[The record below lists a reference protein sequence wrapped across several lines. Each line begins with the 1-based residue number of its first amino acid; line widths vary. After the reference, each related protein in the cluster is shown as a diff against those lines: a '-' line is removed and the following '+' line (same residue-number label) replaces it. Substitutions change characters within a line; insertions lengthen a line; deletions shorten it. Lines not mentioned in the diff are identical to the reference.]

1 MRIPPWRIGER
12 KISSRSFQIVRTQ
25 GEPPTQGN
33 NAMSP
38 PLQQISCS
46 PFFEVIEGSDMPR
59 RFVKP
64 IFTNYDGKSNPMEHV
79 SHYNQ
84 SMVINSKNKTLIC
97 KIFPSSLGPIAM
109 RWFDGLEKGSIH
121 NYDKLTQPFGA
132 RFVTCN

>member
-1 MRIPPWRIGER
+1 
-12 KISSRSFQIVRTQ
+12 
-25 GEPPTQGN
+25 
-33 NAMSP
+33 
-38 PLQQISCS
+38 
-46 PFFEVIEGSDMPR
+46 MPR

-84 SMVINSKNKTLIC
+84 SMVITSKNKTLIC

-121 NYDKLTQPFGA
+121 NYDKLTRAFGA
-132 RFVTCN
+132 RFVTCNSLITMSMKEGETLRAYSE